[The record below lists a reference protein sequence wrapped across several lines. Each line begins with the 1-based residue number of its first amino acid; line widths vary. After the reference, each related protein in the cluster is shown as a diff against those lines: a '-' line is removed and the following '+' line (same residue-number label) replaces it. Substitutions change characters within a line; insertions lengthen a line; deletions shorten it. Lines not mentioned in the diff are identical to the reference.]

1 MKNKV
6 LFLDFKMILNIYLS
20 IKKEEPVFADSSI
33 RQLFKFYGLAN
44 FT

>member
-20 IKKEEPVFADSSI
+20 IKKKS
-33 RQLFKFYGLAN
+33 LFLQ
-44 FT
+44 TLL